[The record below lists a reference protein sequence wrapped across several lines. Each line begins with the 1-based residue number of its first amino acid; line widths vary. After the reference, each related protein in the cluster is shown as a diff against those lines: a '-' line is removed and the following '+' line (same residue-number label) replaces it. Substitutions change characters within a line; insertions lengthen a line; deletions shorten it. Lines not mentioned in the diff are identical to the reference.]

1 MAKFKGKNLSS
12 GTSERRYWTTDSFAF
27 RLYDG
32 RKMPLITKIHFDF
45 NAKIVFLRNLLCVRL
60 RNATWSLKV
69 NFNSQNTYFL
79 SHITLHICT
88 YVYNIFI
95 YALWPLANLNFIAKI
110 HHADAAIAILI
121 NILNFSSSCR
131 YIGTLWTRE
140 MLNVHS
146 AEWFTFHSKIL
157 LLINITYLYMYF
169 SCDLNP
175 ELNESRIQFVCT
187 WAENYMYYFFS

>member
-1 MAKFKGKNLSS
+1 MCTSWKRHLIFKSKLQF
-12 GTSERRYWTTDSFAF
+12 SEHLFPIAY
-27 RLYDG
+27 
-32 RKMPLITKIHFDF
+32 
-45 NAKIVFLRNLLCVRL
+45 
-60 RNATWSLKV
+60 
-69 NFNSQNTYFL
+69 NFTY
-79 SHITLHICT
+79 T
-88 YVYNIFI
+88 YVYKIFI
-95 YALWPLANLNFIAKI
+95 YDLWPQANLNFIAKI
-110 HHADAAIAILI
+110 HHADAAAILI

-187 WAENYMYYFFS
+187 WAENYMYNFFFIAW